1 MDNCQGYVPDLIMWF
16 IALLLKKLFYLPGYF
31 CYQVYDHLIYWWYQK
46 KKLFPGWGIHLYTGK
61 FGQGKTSLM
70 TIDAFELAQQYKQLN
85 ILTNIQLSNFPK
97 HTRILKLKTADDIL
111 NAPENTLVLI
121 DEIGTLFNSRD
132 FSTGKNSVPKPVF
145 QHLCQCR
152 KRHMMIKATVQ
163 RFNLLD
169 KQIRDI
175 TADVTDCSAS
185 GPHPFSRMLTG
196 ITYDIDEYEAW
207 CSNKLYIRRPF
218 KNRVILQKDRYRQL
232 YDTTELIQGLLTAQ
246 YLSDEEILRN
256 QGVYP
261 EFLDGSKEG
270 QKAYKKAV
278 RRRR

>member
-1 MDNCQGYVPDLIMWF
+1 MWF
-16 IALLLKKLFYLPGYF
+16 ISLLLKNLFAFPLFLYYH
-31 CYQVYDHLIYWWYQK
+31 VYDRCIYSWYNH

-70 TIDAFELAQQYKQLN
+70 VIKAYKLAEKYPQLH
-85 ILTNIQLSNFPK
+85 ILTNIKLTNFPE
-97 HTRILKLKTADDIL
+97 HTNILQLRTASDIL

-145 QHLCQCR
+145 QHLCQVR
-152 KRHMMIKATVQ
+152 KRHMQIFATVQ

-175 TADVTDCSAS
+175 TATVTDCSAS
-185 GPHPFSRMLTG
+185 FKHPFSRKLTG
-196 ITYDIDEYEAW
+196 LCYDIEEYEAY
-207 CSNKLYIRRPF
+207 CANRMYKRRVLCTDV
-218 KNRVILQKDRYRQL
+218 VIQKDKYRHL
-232 YDTTELIQGLLTAQ
+232 YDTSELIQGLLTAE

-256 QGVYP
+256 QGAYS
-261 EFLDGSKEG
+261 EFLDGSKEA

>member
-1 MDNCQGYVPDLIMWF
+1 MWF
-16 IALLLKKLFYLPGYF
+16 FSLLFKNIRVFPLYLY
-31 CYQVYDHLIYWWYQK
+31 YQIYDHLIFWFYNK
-46 KKLFPGWGIHLYTGK
+46 KKLFSGWGIHLYTGK

-70 TIDAFELAQQYKQLN
+70 TIHAYHLAEKYPQLH
-85 ILTNIQLSNFPK
+85 ILTNINLSNFPE
-97 HTRILKLKTADDIL
+97 HTAILPLKTADDIL

-152 KRHMMIKATVQ
+152 KRHMQIFATVQ

-175 TADVTDCSAS
+175 TATVTDCSAS
-185 GPHPFSRMLTG
+185 AKHPFTRKLTG
-196 ITYDIDEYEAW
+196 LTYDIEEYEAW
-207 CSNKLYIRRPF
+207 CVNRLYKRR
-218 KNRVILQKDRYRQL
+218 VQSVDVQIQKDQYRQL
-232 YDTTELIQGLLTAQ
+232 YDTSELIQGLLKME

-256 QGVYP
+256 QGAYAD
-261 EFLDGSKEG
+261 LIDGSKEG

-278 RRRR
+278 RRKR

>member
-1 MDNCQGYVPDLIMWF
+1 MWLI
-16 IALLLKKLFYLPGYF
+16 ILLFKKLYNLPLF
-31 CYQVYDHLIYWWYQK
+31 FFYQVYDHLIYWFYGK
-46 KKLFPGWGIHLYTGK
+46 RKIFPGWGIHLYTGK

-70 TIDAFELAQQYKQLN
+70 TIEAFELALKYPQLN
-85 ILTNIQLSNFPK
+85 ILTNIRLSNFPD
-97 HTRILKLKTADDIL
+97 HTKILPLKTADDIL

-152 KRHMMIKATVQ
+152 KRHMMIMATVQ

-185 GPHPFSRMLTG
+185 APHPFSRMLTG
-196 ITYDIDEYEAW
+196 LTYDIEEYEAW
-207 CSNKLYIRRPF
+207 CSNRLYIRQVS
-218 KNRVILQKDRYRQL
+218 KSRVVIQKDKYRQL
-232 YDTTELIQGLLTAQ
+232 YDTTELIQGLLTST

-256 QGVYP
+256 QGAFS
-261 EFLDGSKEG
+261 EFMDGSKEG
-270 QKAYKKAV
+270 QKAYRKAV

>member
-1 MDNCQGYVPDLIMWF
+1 MIILMFFSMLYR
-16 IALLLKKLFYLPGYF
+16 LPEYI
-31 CYQVYDHLIYWWYQK
+31 YYHVYDLLNYYFYKHYK
-46 KKLFPGWGIHLYTGK
+46 EFFGWGIHLFTGK

-70 TIDAFELAQQYKQLN
+70 TIKAYQLCKKYPQ
-85 ILTNIQLSNFPK
+85 LHVVTNINLNNFPC
-97 HTRILKLKTADDIL
+97 HTKILPLETAEDIL
-111 NAPENTLVLI
+111 NAPNNSLILI

-152 KRHMMIKATVQ
+152 KKHLQILATVQ

-175 TADVTDCSAS
+175 SATVTECRARAK
-185 GPHPFSRMLTG
+185 HPFSRLLTG
-196 ITYDIDEYEAW
+196 ITYDIDEYEAATT
-207 CSNKLYIRRPF
+207 NKMYIPVPMSYTVEIQTDFYRR
-218 KNRVILQKDRYRQL
+218 L
-232 YDTTELIQGLLTAQ
+232 YDTSQLIQGLLTKE

-256 QGVYP
+256 QGV
-261 EFLDGSKEG
+261 LDSCSTDGSK
-270 QKAYKKAV
+270 QAMRAFKKAQ